1 MPAYIPPHLRKKLAG
16 QTEKPK
22 KRQTK
27 KQLRF
32 PSNTTGENS
41 RNVSFAPVSKLFSE
55 AASSVYKVFSSAL
68 ATRKLRKKPVKK
80 VLKSGKKEALRPQ
93 SASPAKK
100 KTMKQKRP
108 ASV

>member
-1 MPAYIPPHLRKKLAG
+1 MPAYIPPHLRKKAAP
-16 QTEKPK
+16 QAK

-32 PSNTTGENS
+32 PSNTTGDNS
-41 RNVSFAPVSKLFSE
+41 RNVSFAPVSKLFSS
-55 AASSVYKVFSSAL
+55 AAATVYKVFSSAL
-68 ATRKLRKKPVKK
+68 QTRKVRGKPLKK
-80 VLKSGKKEALRPQ
+80 VLKTGKKEALRAQ
-93 SASPAKK
+93 SASPLK

>member
-1 MPAYIPPHLRKKLAG
+1 MPAYIPPHLRKKVV
-16 QTEKPK
+16 EKPK

-27 KQLRF
+27 KQIRF
-32 PSNTTGENS
+32 PSNTTGDNS
-41 RNVSFAPVSKLFSE
+41 RNVSFAPVSKLFSDTI
-55 AASSVYKVFSSAL
+55 SSVYKAFSSAL
-68 ATRKLRKKPVKK
+68 QTRKLRRKPLKK

-93 SASPAKK
+93 SASPLK

>member
-1 MPAYIPPHLRKKLAG
+1 MPAYIPPHLRKKLV
-16 QTEKPK
+16 EKPK

-32 PSNTTGENS
+32 PSNTTGDNS

-55 AASSVYKVFSSAL
+55 TVSSVYKVFSSAL
-68 ATRKLRKKPVKK
+68 QTRKLRRKPLTK

-93 SASPAKK
+93 SASPPK

>member
-1 MPAYIPPHLRKKLAG
+1 MPAYIPPHLRKKLV
-16 QTEKPK
+16 EKPK

-32 PSNTTGENS
+32 PSNTTGDNT

-55 AASSVYKVFSSAL
+55 LTTSVYKVFSSAL
-68 ATRKLRKKPVKK
+68 QTRKLRRKPLTK

-93 SASPAKK
+93 SASPRT
-100 KTMKQKRP
+100 KTMKKKRP